1 MKSLIALNNKIIGRL
16 WAALTLSC
24 VGAEIYT
31 FAIVWIATARFG
43 SGSSYLIALQA
54 AIVLISTLTSGA
66 FTDGFSNKSM
76 MLLSDISRF
85 IITLVPFIC
94 WQITGNVSTSLLVGV
109 IVIVSYFRPVFDPAL
124 QAILPAIS
132 SKPSEL
138 QTINGLFDVV
148 RRIARI
154 AGPALAAFMFTVIS
168 VYDFF
173 LINALTYLLSAIFI
187 LTVSKELSALEHGRT
202 PANRTGGFV
211 QNNLLAISGG
221 FKALNKQFAVNYH
234 LIAYAFCN
242 GGWYISL
249 VVGLALKM
257 HINFPDKSEYFGY
270 VLGVYGIFNVI
281 SNLIF
286 SELSIHRP
294 VLAMSA
300 GRILSGIALL
310 MMAFSNSLPLIM
322 LFAALA
328 AVGAPITQLP
338 LATLMQTRF
347 ARDEIVKVFRCRM
360 FYEWLFLLLALLIA
374 PTLINLAG
382 LQTVMLLSAS
392 CYLLLGFIGI
402 YATHDEPS
410 EYLQV
415 EKK

>member
-43 SGSSYLIALQA
+43 SDSSYLIALQA

-173 LINALTYLLSAIFI
+173 LINALTYLVSAIFI

-211 QNNLLAISGG
+211 KNNLQAISGG

-374 PTLINLAG
+374 PTLITLVG